1 MINLIQKAIIILLFI
16 IIVAQHDI
24 LTTKLTTAQTLA
36 VDFYKENQ
44 QLTKLVDACDDI
56 ALAKDLL

>member
-1 MINLIQKAIIILLFI
+1 MINLIQKAIIILLLI
-16 IIVAQHDI
+16 TVAAQHDI
-24 LTTKLTTAQTLA
+24 LTTKLTAAQTLA

>member
-1 MINLIQKAIIILLFI
+1 MINLIQKVIIILLLI
-16 IIVAQHDI
+16 TVAAQHDI

-36 VDFYKENQ
+36 IDLHTENQ